1 MGFWD
6 NQSNT
11 LLFFKSY
18 VKHFVLLSLKGK
30 GHLASMPDKISAQRL
45 GIKWMQIHTQIISI
59 FSSTPPGSAQ
69 ESKNIPSLDIIHLSG
84 SKELF
89 LISLPLFSLRFCR
102 SPPTPP
108 AIFIL
113 TSLSFPGLIASRIQP
128 TFCRRKNMFV
138 KISLQTG
145 TRVGG
150 EKKKKKDKRTEEK
163 MEERTIF
170 QVLFTNTDKFWLEEQ
185 ILWALFAIPIQLNDM
200 LRKLSPTILQWLP
213 KSAFHYESKLY
224 FFLYPDVLLCIWL
237 YQN

>member
-1 MGFWD
+1 MK
-6 NQSNT
+6 N
-11 LLFFKSY
+11 LKKIY
-18 VKHFVLLSLKGK
+18 HSLV
-30 GHLASMPDKISAQRL
+30 
-45 GIKWMQIHTQIISI
+45 
-59 FSSTPPGSAQ
+59 
-69 ESKNIPSLDIIHLSG
+69 
-84 SKELF
+84 
-89 LISLPLFSLRFCR
+89 LFSVPLCWKLEQLVKWSFLQQ
-102 SPPTPP
+102 TLQDWKVLNK
-108 AIFIL
+108 L
-113 TSLSFPGLIASRIQP
+113 TFHVSLTTSVLWTAGQGAVAYNQFFTASACWNNSITQWHV

-185 ILWALFAIPIQLNDM
+185 ILWALFAIPIQLNDV

>member
-150 EKKKKKDKRTEEK
+150 EKKKKKRQKDRRENGRENNLPSSLHKYR
-163 MEERTIF
+163 
-170 QVLFTNTDKFWLEEQ
+170 Q
-185 ILWALFAIPIQLNDM
+185 ILARRTNLV
-200 LRKLSPTILQWLP
+200 SP
-213 KSAFHYESKLY
+213 
-224 FFLYPDVLLCIWL
+224 LCHTNSVKWYVEKVISNNL
-237 YQN
+237 TMTS